1 MKSIVRTSRRSP
13 IVMALVLLG
22 LGTVSGTLRAQ
33 NQPPKDPPV
42 QEPPPLYLDT
52 NQPID
57 KRVEDLLG
65 RMTLEEKIS
74 QIHANS
80 MFTTPAIPRLGIP
93 VRWLTDGP
101 QGVREDVG
109 PFDWRTAGHT
119 DDYATYM
126 PALCSL
132 ASTWNLDLA
141 TAFGNVRARSPGS
154 AGKTSFWG
162 RLPTSRARRCAA
174 GSMNTLAKTRS

>member
-1 MKSIVRTSRRSP
+1 
-13 IVMALVLLG
+13 
-22 LGTVSGTLRAQ
+22 
-33 NQPPKDPPV
+33 
-42 QEPPPLYLDT
+42 
-52 NQPID
+52 
-57 KRVEDLLG
+57 
-65 RMTLEEKIS
+65 MTLEEKIS
-74 QIHANS
+74 QIHGNS

-141 TAFGNVRARSPGS
+141 TRLRQRAGPGIPEARERHHFGPDRRHHAHTAVRPG
-154 AGKTSFWG
+154 
-162 RLPTSRARRCAA
+162 L
-174 GSMNTLAKTRS
+174 